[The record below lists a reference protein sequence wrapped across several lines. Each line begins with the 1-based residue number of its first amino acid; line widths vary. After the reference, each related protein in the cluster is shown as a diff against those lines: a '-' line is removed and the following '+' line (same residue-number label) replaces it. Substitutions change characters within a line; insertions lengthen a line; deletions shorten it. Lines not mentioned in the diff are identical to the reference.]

1 MEPRVSLMLSFILSS
16 LLLPFLSQAT
26 SSGPS
31 RVGPFGHLES
41 FGSFNHLEGSKK
53 GDKREG
59 IQKVK
64 QYLQRYGYLSST
76 HYSQMGSDDFDD
88 ALESSLKAFQTFY
101 HLNSTGTLD
110 APTATLMSKPRCGFP
125 DHPPN
130 SNSTINPNYAYILS
144 VKWPPDQMHIHYVVF
159 PGSQPEQP
167 ITNGFNAW
175 AAVSKFTFERVRE
188 ESRAVLRVTF
198 GHRDGPGGTLGSA
211 APSYTDATIILDE
224 DDSWTVGAVPGS
236 HDLET
241 VVTHEIGH
249 ILGLAHSQ
257 YKEALMYALI
267 DDGVIKKLAQ
277 DDIDGIRVR
286 YS

>member
-1 MEPRVSLMLSFILSS
+1 MAPWSDAYPLHSVPW
-16 LLLPFLSQAT
+16 LP
-26 SSGPS
+26 
-31 RVGPFGHLES
+31 
-41 FGSFNHLEGSKK
+41 
-53 GDKREG
+53 
-59 IQKVK
+59 
-64 QYLQRYGYLSST
+64 
-76 HYSQMGSDDFDD
+76 
-88 ALESSLKAFQTFY
+88 
-101 HLNSTGTLD
+101 
-110 APTATLMSKPRCGFP
+110 
-125 DHPPN
+125 
-130 SNSTINPNYAYILS
+130 
-144 VKWPPDQMHIHYVVF
+144 
-159 PGSQPEQP
+159 PEQP
-167 ITNGFNAW
+167 ITNGFDAW

-286 YS
+286 YSWSIGYQLLFLGNILRLCLVPGKC